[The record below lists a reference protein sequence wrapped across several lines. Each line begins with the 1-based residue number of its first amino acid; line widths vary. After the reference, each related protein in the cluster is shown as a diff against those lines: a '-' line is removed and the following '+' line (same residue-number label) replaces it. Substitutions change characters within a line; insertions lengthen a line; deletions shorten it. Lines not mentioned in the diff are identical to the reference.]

1 MPNSA
6 SPPVPAPGRPRDEHL
21 AGVVI
26 DATLA
31 VVGECG
37 VAGLTTDAVAAR
49 ARVSKASIYRRWPSK
64 QALLRA
70 AAGSLVSE
78 LALPDTGALHTDV
91 QELVAAAVRMYRDG
105 LPGRLFP
112 ALVSEMALDPDLARA
127 IREGFLAERR
137 RAVLVVLG
145 RARDRGELRQD
156 LDDELVLDLLAGV
169 IYYRLLITGG
179 ALDDELAERLTSALL
194 FGIATPT
201 NEDA

>member
-1 MPNSA
+1 MRSV
-6 SPPVPAPGRPRDEHL
+6 SPPIPAPGRPRDERL
-21 AGVVI
+21 AGAVI

-31 VVGECG
+31 IVGEDG
-37 VAGLTTDAVAAR
+37 IGGLTTDAVAAR

-70 AAGSLVSE
+70 AAGSVVSE
-78 LALPDTGALHTDV
+78 LALPDTGALRTDV
-91 QELVAAAVRMYRDG
+91 HELVLAAIRLYRDG

-112 ALVSEMALDPDLARA
+112 ALVSEMAFDPELAGA

-137 RAVLVVLG
+137 NAVLVVLG
-145 RARDRGELRQD
+145 RARERGELRAD

-169 IYYRLLITGG
+169 IYYRFLITGG

-194 FGIATPT
+194 FGIATST
-201 NEDA
+201 KDDA